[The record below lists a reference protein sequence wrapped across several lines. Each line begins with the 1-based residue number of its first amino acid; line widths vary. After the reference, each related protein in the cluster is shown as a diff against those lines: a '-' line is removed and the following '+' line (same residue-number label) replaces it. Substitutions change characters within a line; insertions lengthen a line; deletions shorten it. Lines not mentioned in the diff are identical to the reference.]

1 MSKIW
6 RHKKTGGLYII
17 LHHAKMQVGSW
28 FQKGWDDVYQT
39 DTFSKSADMEDVIV
53 YQSLQ
58 DDMIWTRPKDEFHE
72 RFENLNSAEYIG
84 EGKVVLSHS
93 DAF

>member
-1 MSKIW
+1 M
-6 RHKKTGGLYII
+6 TEV
-17 LHHAKMQVGSW
+17 M
-28 FQKGWDDVYQT
+28 
-39 DTFSKSADMEDVIV
+39 V

-58 DDMIWTRPKDEFHE
+58 DDMIWVRPKDEFHE
-72 RFENLNSAEYIG
+72 RFENLNSVEYLG